1 MTDYINTVS
10 SIMVIP
16 MVLLAILGCL
26 VTTSNALRLM
36 LVVLGAP
43 VGTLAVVAVRD
54 IMREHE
60 TPELPTPP
68 PRVTPAVVEKV
79 PPTKVAREELLV
91 LIDGDLL
98 QFSAELERREKQEA
112 AASKAFLRK
121 RRKG

>member
-1 MTDYINTVS
+1 MTNSVDIVTA
-10 SIMVIP
+10 IMVLP
-16 MVLLAILGCL
+16 MVTVTIVGCL
-26 VTTSNALRLM
+26 ITTSNAFRVM
-36 LVVLGAP
+36 LVVMSTLL
-43 VGTLAVVAVRD
+43 GTLAVVAVRD

-79 PPTKVAREELLV
+79 PTTKVAREELLV

-112 AASKAFLRK
+112 AAAKAFLRK